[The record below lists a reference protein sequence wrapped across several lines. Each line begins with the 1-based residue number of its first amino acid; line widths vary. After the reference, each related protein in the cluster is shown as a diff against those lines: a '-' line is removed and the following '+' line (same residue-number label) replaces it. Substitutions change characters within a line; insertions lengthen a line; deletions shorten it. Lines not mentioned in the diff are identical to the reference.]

1 MSSAGALLFNKKIPY
16 VMEMEAVVNGIKF
29 TVHGKGTGDA
39 TTGAIEAKYVCT
51 TGELPVPWASILST
65 MAYGVQCFTK
75 YPDNIKDF
83 YKSAMPEGYTQE
95 RTISFEN
102 DGTFKTRAVVT
113 FERGSVYNRVTLTG
127 EGFKKDGHVLR
138 KNYTFTCP
146 SNIIYVLPD
155 KANNGIRCAFNK
167 VYELKGDAGHQVASH
182 SQVNRPL
189 ANGHVDIPIYHHLST
204 HNKFSKDQDD
214 KRDHM
219 CLTEVVRAVDLETY
233 Q

>member
-1 MSSAGALLFNKKIPY
+1 MSSAGALLFDKKMPY

-39 TTGAIEAKYVCT
+39 TTGTIDAKYVCT

-75 YPDNIKDF
+75 YPDHIKDF
-83 YKSAMPEGYTQE
+83 YKSTMPEGYTQE

-102 DGTFKTRAVVT
+102 DGTYKTKAVVT

-127 EGFKKDGHVLR
+127 EGFKEDGDIMR
-138 KNYTFTCP
+138 KNFTFACP
-146 SNIIYVLPD
+146 SSVVYVLPD
-155 KANNGIRCAFNK
+155 KANNGIRGAYNTVF
-167 VYELKGDAGHQVASH
+167 ELEGGAHNVASH

-189 ANGHVDIPIYHHLST
+189 ADGPVDIPIYHHLSVHT
-204 HNKFSKDQDD
+204 KFSKDQDD
-214 KRDHM
+214 KRDHV
-219 CLTEVVRAVDLETY
+219 CAVEVANAVDLETY
-233 Q
+233 RQ